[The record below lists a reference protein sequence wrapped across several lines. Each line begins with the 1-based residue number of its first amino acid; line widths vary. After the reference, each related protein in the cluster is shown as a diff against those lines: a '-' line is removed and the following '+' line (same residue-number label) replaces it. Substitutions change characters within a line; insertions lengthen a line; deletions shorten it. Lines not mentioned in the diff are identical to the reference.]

1 MSIVALQTRARRL
14 GEIRLGDT
22 ETKGGKTYPVS
33 LDTFRL
39 TSAAKGLLD
48 QASKLW
54 GGEVVPWQPT
64 ERGNPKWQVVTE
76 TAELPVLIPP
86 QDADNA
92 TWYELWSAGG
102 LQRRCDGE
110 SVLNRDDPIPC
121 VCNPDD
127 RECKPITRVSFML
140 PDLPDIGVWL
150 LSSTGYN
157 AAVELG
163 ATVSIIVRQMADTG
177 WLPEATLAIDHREVK
192 RPDQPPHKF
201 VVPVIRTSAPLRDF
215 LETSRPPALDAN
227 TSQGGSGQESG
238 EDRSPSLHTEGSPTD
253 PPALLEPGLEMMT
266 AAELLARQGLGK
278 PDVADDDGVDV
289 VDPGETW
296 DELMK
301 LLNDDPAAGVM
312 EDIQERVYKLFT
324 LMHQVDLWGKHG
336 RQAALQN
343 KYGHE
348 HLTDLRKPG
357 LVTFAT
363 AAWLKAKEDVEKAE
377 A

>member
-1 MSIVALQTRARRL
+1 MSIVELQTRARRL

-22 ETKGGKTYPVS
+22 ETKGGKTFPIS

-39 TSAAKGLLD
+39 TSSAKGLLD
-48 QASKLW
+48 QASALW

-64 ERGNPKWQVVTE
+64 ERSNPKWQVITD
-76 TAELPVLIPP
+76 TNELDVLIPP
-86 QDADNA
+86 QDIDNLS
-92 TWYELWSAGG
+92 WFELWSAGG
-102 LQRRCDGE
+102 LQRRCNGE

-121 VCNPDD
+121 VCNPED
-127 RECKPITRVSFML
+127 RECKRVTRVSFML

-163 ATVSIIVRQMADTG
+163 ATIAIIVRRMEDTG
-177 WLPEATLAIDHREVK
+177 WLPEAVLTIEHREDK

-201 VVPVIRTSAPLRDF
+201 VVPVIRTSAPLREF
-215 LETSRPPALDAN
+215 LETSSPPALAH
-227 TSQGGSGQESG
+227 QGGPEEESG
-238 EDRSPSLHTEGSPTD
+238 KGQRPSLQSGSPTD
-253 PPALLEPGLEMMT
+253 PPALLEH
-266 AAELLARQGLGK
+266 
-278 PDVADDDGVDV
+278 PDAPADDEGVDV
-289 VDPGETW
+289 SDPGETW
-296 DELMK
+296 TELLD
-301 LLNDDPAAGVM
+301 LLNEDPAAGTM
-312 EDIQERVYKLFT
+312 NEIQTRVYYLFQ
-324 LMHQVDLWGKHG
+324 LMHAADLWGASA
-336 RQAALQN
+336 REAALSN

>member
-1 MSIVALQTRARRL
+1 MSIVGDQTRARRL

-22 ETKGGKTYPVS
+22 ETKGGKTFPIS

-39 TSAAKGLLD
+39 TSAAQGLLD
-48 QASKLW
+48 HAAALW

-64 ERGNPKWQVVTE
+64 ERSNPKWQVITE
-76 TAELPVLIPP
+76 TAELPVYIPA
-86 QDADNA
+86 QDINNL

-121 VCNPDD
+121 VCNPED
-127 RECKPITRVSFML
+127 RECKMQTRVSFML

-163 ATVSIIVRQMADTG
+163 ATVAIIVRQMANTG

-201 VVPVIRTSAPLRDF
+201 VVPIIRTSAPLREF
-215 LETSRPPALDAN
+215 LETSSPPALAHR
-227 TSQGGSGQESG
+227 GGPEEESG
-238 EDRSPSLHTEGSPTD
+238 DGQLPPLHTEGSPAD
-253 PPALLEPGLEMMT
+253 PPALLEMS
-266 AAELLARQGLGK
+266 AEEELIESEIREAHPVGT
-278 PDVADDDGVDV
+278 DIADDNGVDV
-289 VDPGETW
+289 TDPGETW
-296 DELMK
+296 SELMT
-301 LLNDDPAAGVM
+301 LLNDDPAAGTM
-312 EDIQERVYKLFT
+312 KEIQTRVYELFG
-324 LMHQVDLWGKHG
+324 LMDAADLWGSNARH
-336 RQAALQN
+336 AALSQ

-348 HLTDLRKPG
+348 HLTELRKPG

-363 AAWLKAKEDVEKAE
+363 AAWLQAKEDVEKAE
-377 A
+377 G

>member
-22 ETKGGKTYPVS
+22 ETKSGKTYPIS

-64 ERGNPKWQVVTE
+64 ERSNPKWQVVTE
-76 TAELPVLIPP
+76 IAELPVLIPP

-121 VCNPDD
+121 VCNPED

-163 ATVSIIVRQMADTG
+163 ATVSIIVRQMAETG
-177 WLPEATLAIDHREVK
+177 ELPEATLAIEHREVK

-201 VVPVIRTSAPLRDF
+201 VVPVIRVHDTLRNF
-215 LETSRPPALDAN
+215 LWSEDRGLNESPALAH
-227 TSQGGSGQESG
+227 QGGSGQESG
-238 EDRSPSLHTEGSPTD
+238 EGQLPSLHEGSPAD
-253 PPALLEPGLEMMT
+253 PPALLEP
-266 AAELLARQGLGK
+266 
-278 PDVADDDGVDV
+278 DVPDDDGVDV
-289 VDPGETW
+289 TDPGETW
-296 DELMK
+296 DDLMK
-301 LLNDDPAAGVM
+301 LLNDDPAAGTM
-312 EDIQERVYKLFT
+312 PEIQKRVYELFQ
-324 LMHQVDLWGKHG
+324 LMHAADLWGENA
-336 RQAALQN
+336 RIAALQN

>member
-1 MSIVALQTRARRL
+1 MSILALQTRARRL

-22 ETKGGKTYPVS
+22 ETKSGKTYPIS

-48 QASKLW
+48 QAAKLW
-54 GGEVVPWQPT
+54 GGDVVPWQPS
-64 ERGNPKWQVVTE
+64 EKGNPKWQLVTE

-121 VCNPDD
+121 LCNPED

-163 ATVSIIVRQMADTG
+163 ATVAIIVRQMADTG
-177 WLPEATLAIDHREVK
+177 WLPEATLAIDYREVK
-192 RPDQPPHKF
+192 RPGEPPHRF
-201 VVPVIRTSAPLRDF
+201 VVPIIRTPAPLREF
-215 LETSRPPALDAN
+215 LETSRSPAL
-227 TSQGGSGQESG
+227 TSQGGSEQEGG
-238 EDRSPSLHTEGSPTD
+238 EDQGASKLESPSDS
-253 PPALLEPGLEMMT
+253 PALPEADIVKGIIEEDQT
-266 AAELLARQGLGK
+266 LLDKLA
-278 PDVADDDGVDV
+278 DVEIVNPP
-289 VDPGETW
+289 DPGEAW

-312 EDIQERVYKLFT
+312 EDIQKRVYNLFV
-324 LMHQVDLWGKHG
+324 LMHTVDLWGENA
-336 RQAALQN
+336 RQAALSN

-363 AAWLKAKEDVEKAE
+363 AAWLKAKEDVERAE
-377 A
+377 G